1 MSEMRI
7 GRLEQ
12 LEINKSISLHT
23 IHFYGDERPEAEE
36 NRRKKWVNIV
46 LSIMTHCNCLGV
58 AKRHFLHAVDCD
70 QFRR

>member
-36 NRRKKWVNIV
+36 KVGKHCPFYHDSLQLFGCCKKA
-46 LSIMTHCNCLGV
+46 LLTCSGL
-58 AKRHFLHAVDCD
+58 
-70 QFRR
+70 